1 MEALPFLRAEL
12 LSLLFEALLFGCFS
26 ILYPISLWMLVYRHR
41 RDGDRYSR
49 HVMWL
54 FSIVTAMFLLDMTH
68 LILSSL
74 DYVMFADHSATADGA
89 YLFYLSGKE
98 DGTSIGNMLLSAVVT
113 LIGDGFMTYW
123 VFIMWGHS
131 WKSIFLPV
139 SLIVS
144 TIGKYLVALY
154 VPHPTPTLTALGLG
168 EALYDPKVYALMTT
182 YFVLVLA
189 TNIVIVALIIG
200 RLMWHERMVRL
211 HDVDV
216 LGPSIHRTVA
226 RTIIQSEA
234 LYSFTVGATLASYVA
249 RSDIFYVGSCIV
261 PPLVGISFTLII
273 THVGFDDIKR
283 EISAANHADLSR
295 LDFQRVVHSSGGD
308 SSGSMIIAPSTL
320 IVSTSGDAEKGKA
333 FHGAAKKN
341 TSAST
346 TTRAGLVLGTA

>member
-49 HVMWL
+49 HGIGL
-54 FSIVTAMFLLDMTH
+54 FSIVTVMFFLDMTH
-68 LILSSL
+68 LILSAL
-74 DYVMFADHSATADGA
+74 DYVTMFADHSTTADGA

-98 DGTSIGNMLLSAVVT
+98 DGTAIGNMLLSAVVT
-113 LIGDGFMTYW
+113 LIGDGFMTYR
-123 VFIMWGHS
+123 VFI
-131 WKSIFLPV
+131 ITVV
-139 SLIVS
+139 SVGML
-144 TIGKYLVALY
+144 KYESQASG
-154 VPHPTPTLTALGLG
+154 LGLG
-168 EALYDPKVYALMTT
+168 EALYDAKVYALMTT

-189 TNIVIVALIIG
+189 TNIVTVALIIG
-200 RLMWHERMVRL
+200 RLMWHERMVHL

-234 LYSFTVGATLASYVA
+234 LYSVTVGATLASYVA
-249 RSDIFYVGSCIV
+249 RSDIFYVGSCMV

-283 EISAANHADLSR
+283 EISAANNADLSR